1 MAITVDTILLKFNVK
16 PSYEQQEI
24 QKMNADLKQAEAN
37 YESVVK
43 AVKDNAREH
52 SKLYE
57 ELSRVTLKRDEL
69 ANKKS
74 LTEKDQQKLAEYNQE
89 IEVLNDK
96 LEENKNEQAQLI
108 KVSEDA
114 RKEMVEC
121 QNRMNG
127 VTQSTLKYNMS
138 IRQLGERERELKMLL
153 NNIDPSTEEWE
164 KYNKEL
170 SETRKR
176 IAELRQQ
183 APEFHNELKLEDMT
197 IKQLKERI
205 NALQS
210 ALESCKPNTDE
221 FREYSDA
228 LEKTRSQLKEVEG
241 SVANTKSSL
250 AKFTKGIDLG
260 QLKTMLSSNL
270 ITKAAGMVFDTV
282 ADYAGRAVD
291 RVKELVAESVQ
302 AARAAEGIQHA
313 FERIDQPGMLDGLR
327 EATHGTVSDIE
338 LMKAAVQAS
347 DFRLPLDQLGK
358 YLEFAQLKAQQ
369 TGQSVDF
376 LTNSIVTGLGRK
388 SVMILDN
395 LGISASEVK
404 EEMEKT
410 GDMATAVGN
419 IIDRQLS
426 EAGAHFEDAAEREK
440 RATTDVSNAQLE
452 LGQQMKATFGI
463 GSTSLGEMQS
473 KAEVFILKGLTKMI
487 IFCQDLYN
495 RLGSVR
501 VVVEGVKVAFDTVFK
516 VCELG
521 FNWMID
527 TVKIVVRYLRDM
539 AAMWEAV
546 VEGFSTRDFSKVGQ
560 AWNNLRKDMSKSIRE
575 FVSDGKDVG
584 TRWGRNV
591 VDSAKAV
598 MGKAKIKS
606 PDVDMPRPK
615 IPTSDSDSSDTAP
628 TTTKSTSAKSAP
640 TTGTSTAN
648 DNYRRD
654 LAAREQAY
662 REYGNQLKQ
671 MYLDQLL
678 SEKEYQAESLQAES
692 KFLVDKIALQELYG
706 QDSSQTQGQFL
717 DLLIR
722 ESNDKY
728 KQAQQELKDSLAQAD
743 AAHGAQS
750 KQLLE
755 QRLNGELATEE
766 RYNELKLQA
775 DIDYQRRRLEILR
788 AAGADTAQAE
798 QQLLQLLLQQ
808 RQSKE
813 QQETQVVNEEAEK
826 RKAIQQA
833 AVDATNNLLSSASSL
848 YSAMQQRET
857 AEVDAKYKKRI
868 AAAKK
873 QGKDTTKLE
882 EQQQAEKNAIA
893 KKYAEKQFAMQVLQI
908 IGNTAQGISKT
919 IAELGMPWAIPFVA
933 MAAASGAMQLASAKA
948 AADQAAGLYEGGYN
962 DEYQEGY
969 TRKGDPKKQ
978 AGVIPVH
985 QSEFVANHKAVAN
998 PEVRPVLDVIDRHQ
1012 KTGDIQMLNSTRM
1025 LEEAYGGGRYRG
1037 GYTQGETDPALSPSG
1052 DNGLYATDNETK
1064 EILRRIADNTAEGL
1078 SVREL
1083 RREIAHQERL
1093 EQRARR

>member
-1 MAITVDTILLKFNVK
+1 MAITVDTIQLKFNVK

-24 QKMNADLKQAEAN
+24 QRMNADLKQAEAN
-37 YESVVK
+37 YESIVK
-43 AVKDNAREH
+43 VVKDNAKEH
-52 SKLYE
+52 SRLYG
-57 ELSRVTLKRDEL
+57 ELSKVTSKRDEL
-69 ANKKS
+69 ASKKS
-74 LTEKDQQKLAEYNQE
+74 LTEDEQQKLAEYNQK
-89 IEVLNDK
+89 IEDLNDK

-108 KVSEDA
+108 KASEEA
-114 RKEMVEC
+114 RKEMVEY
-121 QNRMNG
+121 QGRMNG

-138 IRQLGERERELKMLL
+138 IKQLSDRERELKALL

-164 KYNKEL
+164 QYNKEL

-176 IAELRQQ
+176 IADLRRQ
-183 APEFHNELKLEDMT
+183 APDFHNELKLEDMT

-221 FREYSDA
+221 FREYSQA
-228 LEKTRSQLKEVEG
+228 LQETENQLNNVTSSVKE
-241 SVANTKSSL
+241 SL
-250 AKFTKGIDLG
+250 GKFGGGGFLSKVIGAETDFKGI
-260 QLKTMLSSNL
+260 KTFLSGNL
-270 ITKAAGMVFDTV
+270 LVKGATMVFGTV
-282 ADYAGRAVD
+282 AEYAGRAVD
-291 RVKELVAESVQ
+291 RVREFVSESVQ

-313 FERIDQPGMLDGLR
+313 FERIDQPGMLDNLR
-327 EATHGTVSDIE
+327 KATHGTVSDIE

-369 TGQSVDF
+369 TGQSVDYM
-376 LTNSIVTGLGRK
+376 TNSIVTGLGRK

-395 LGISASEVK
+395 LGISASEIK
-404 EEMEKT
+404 EEMAKT

-419 IIDRQLS
+419 IIDKQLAQTG
-426 EAGAHFEDAAEREK
+426 EHFETAAEREQQ
-440 RATTDVSNAQLE
+440 ATTNVTNAQLQ

-463 GSTSLGEMQS
+463 GSTSFSEMQA
-473 KAEVFILKGLTKMI
+473 KAEVFILKGLTKLI
-487 IFCQDLYN
+487 IWCQDLYN

-501 VVVEGVKVAFDTVFK
+501 LVVETVKVAFDTVFK
-516 VCELG
+516 ICEIG
-521 FNWMID
+521 FRWLAD
-527 TVKIVVRYLRDM
+527 TVKHVARGVRDLAGM
-539 AAMWEAV
+539 
-546 VEGFSTRDFSKVGQ
+546 VEGVFTFDWDKVRQSG
-560 AWNNLRKDMSKSIRE
+560 ANLIKDVSKSIRE

-584 TRWGRNV
+584 TRWGKNV
-591 VDSAKAV
+591 IDSAKAV
-598 MGKAKIKS
+598 MGKTKVKG
-606 PDVDMPRPK
+606 PDIEMPRPK
-615 IPTSDSDSSDTAP
+615 MPAPESSTPDNPTL
-628 TTTKSTSAKSAP
+628 AKSPAAAS
-640 TTGTSTAN
+640 STPAD
-648 DNYRRD
+648 DNFQRD
-654 LAAREQAY
+654 LATREQAY
-662 REYGNQLKQ
+662 REYVNQLKQ
-671 MYLDQLL
+671 MYLGQLL

-692 KFLVDKIALQELYG
+692 KFLADKIALQELYG
-706 QDSSQTQGQFL
+706 KDSTQTQGQYL

-728 KQAQQELKDSLAQAD
+728 KQSQQQLKDSLAQAD
-743 AAHGAQS
+743 ADHATQS
-750 KQLLE
+750 RQLLE
-755 QRLNGELATEE
+755 QRLNGELDTEE

-813 QQETQVVNEEAEK
+813 QQETQVLNEETEK
-826 RKAIQQA
+826 RKQIQQA
-833 AVDATNNLLSSASSL
+833 AQQAVGDLMQSASQL
-848 YSAMQQRET
+848 FSAMQQRET
-857 AEVDAKYKKRI
+857 AQVDAKYKKLI
-868 AAAKK
+868 ASAKK

-882 EQQQAEKNAIA
+882 EQMQAEKDAIA

-908 IGNTAQGISKT
+908 IASTATGIAKT

-933 MAAASGAMQLASAKA
+933 MTAAAGAMQLASAKA

-1012 KTGDIQMLNSTRM
+1012 KAGDIQMLNATRM
-1025 LEEAYGGGRYRG
+1025 LEEAYGRGRYRG
-1037 GYTQGETDPALSPSG
+1037 GYTNGASGGSPESEDG
-1052 DNGLYATDNETK
+1052 GLQELESISQIVDLLY
-1064 EILRRIADNTAEGL
+1064 RIADNTADSL
-1078 SVREL
+1078 TVREVRDKIRQIEQL
-1083 RREIAHQERL
+1083 ERN
-1093 EQRARR
+1093 ARR

>member
-1 MAITVDTILLKFNVK
+1 MAITVDTIQLKFNVK

-24 QKMNADLKQAEAN
+24 QRMNADLKQAEAN
-37 YESVVK
+37 YESIVK
-43 AVKDNAREH
+43 VVKDNAKEH
-52 SKLYE
+52 SRLYG
-57 ELSRVTLKRDEL
+57 ELSKVTSKRNEL
-69 ANKKS
+69 ASKKS
-74 LTEKDQQKLAEYNQE
+74 LTEDEQQKLAEYNQK
-89 IEVLNDK
+89 IEDLNNK

-108 KVSEDA
+108 RVSGEA

-121 QNRMNG
+121 QERMNG

-138 IRQLGERERELKMLL
+138 IKQLSDRERELKALL
-153 NNIDPSTEEWE
+153 NNIDPSTKEWE
-164 KYNKEL
+164 MYNKEL

-176 IAELRQQ
+176 IADLRRQ
-183 APEFHNELKLEDMT
+183 APDFHNELKLEDMT

-228 LEKTRSQLKEVEG
+228 LEETKSQLKEVEG

-282 ADYAGRAVD
+282 TEYAGRAVE
-291 RVKELVAESVQ
+291 RVKELVSQSVE

-313 FERIDQPGMLDGLR
+313 FERIDQPGMLDNLR
-327 EATHGTVSDIE
+327 KATHGTVSDME

-369 TGQSVDF
+369 TGQSVDYM
-376 LTNSIVTGLGRK
+376 TNSIVTGLGRK

-395 LGISASEVK
+395 LGISASEIK

-419 IIDRQLS
+419 IIDRQLA
-426 EAGAHFEDAAEREK
+426 EAGEHFEDAAEREK

-463 GSTSLGEMQS
+463 GSTSFSEMQS
-473 KAEVFILKGLTKMI
+473 KAEVFILKGLTKLI
-487 IFCQDLYN
+487 IWLQDLYN

-501 VVVEGVKVAFDTVFK
+501 LVVETVKVAFDTVFK
-516 VCELG
+516 VCEIG
-521 FNWMID
+521 FKWLID
-527 TVKIVVRYLRDM
+527 TVKAVARVVRDLAGM
-539 AAMWEAV
+539 
-546 VEGFSTRDFSKVGQ
+546 VEGVFTFDWDKVKQSGI
-560 AWNNLRKDMSKSIRE
+560 NLIKDIGKSVRE
-575 FVSDGKDVG
+575 FVNDGKNVG
-584 TRWGRNV
+584 TRWGNNV
-591 VDSAKAV
+591 LDSIRAT
-598 MGKAKIKS
+598 MGKKKVKGPDIEMPHPKMPAPESSTPDNPTPAKS
-606 PDVDMPRPK
+606 P
-615 IPTSDSDSSDTAP
+615 TAASSTPAD
-628 TTTKSTSAKSAP
+628 
-640 TTGTSTAN
+640 
-648 DNYRRD
+648 DNFQRD
-654 LAAREQAY
+654 LATREQAY
-662 REYGNQLKQ
+662 REYVNQLKQ
-671 MYLDQLL
+671 MYLGQLL

-692 KFLVDKIALQELYG
+692 KFLADKIALQELYG
-706 QDSSQTQGQFL
+706 KDSTQTQGQYL

-728 KQAQQELKDSLAQAD
+728 KQSQQQLKDSLAQAD
-743 AAHGAQS
+743 ADHATQS
-750 KQLLE
+750 RQLLE
-755 QRLNGELATEE
+755 QRLNGELDTEE

-813 QQETQVVNEEAEK
+813 QQETQVLNEETEK
-826 RKAIQQA
+826 RKQIQQA
-833 AVDATNNLLSSASSL
+833 AQQAVGDLMQSASQL
-848 YSAMQQRET
+848 FSAMQQRET
-857 AEVDAKYKKRI
+857 AQVDAKYKKLI
-868 AAAKK
+868 ASAKK

-882 EQQQAEKNAIA
+882 EQMQAEKDAIA

-908 IGNTAQGISKT
+908 IASTATGIAKT

-933 MAAASGAMQLASAKA
+933 MTAAAGAMQLASAKA

-1012 KTGDIQMLNSTRM
+1012 KAGDIQMLNATRL
-1025 LEEAYGGGRYRG
+1025 LEEAYGRGRYRG
-1037 GYTQGETDPALSPSG
+1037 GYTGGTPGSTPEGG
-1052 DNGLYATDNETK
+1052 DEDGREQRDFDRLIEVLY
-1064 EILRRIADNTAEGL
+1064 RIADNTADSL
-1078 SVREL
+1078 TVREVRDKARQIEQL
-1083 RREIAHQERL
+1083 ERN
-1093 EQRARR
+1093 ARR